1 MPFSQSFPPN
11 PPTISTDTLSVSVY
25 LNNPTRVHRVIND
38 LTLNRFIADRLFAS
52 GPKAEGGAVIF
63 DQVTIGDFFLARDV
77 QKIKPGMEYP
87 TLTDTMPTP
96 KVAAVDKW
104 GGQVFITDEQ
114 RDRNAIDVFARETR
128 KLANTIVRKVD
139 GIAIATLAAAPINT
153 FTGASWAT
161 ASGDTMIANLIDAAS
176 LINDP
181 DMGYVAD
188 LVLLNPIQFNWLL
201 KNNNFRLA
209 MQAFTA
215 KSILRDGIVGDFLG
229 MSFGRSNRVP
239 AGTAYIAASQMV
251 GAISDE
257 VPLSTGVYREEGED
271 KTYLKSARRLVAYVT
286 DPKAAVQLSG
296 LT

>member
-1 MPFSQSFPPN
+1 MPFSTTFPPAA
-11 PPTISTDTLSVSVY
+11 PTISTDTLSVSVY
-25 LNNPTRVHRVIND
+25 LNNPARIHRVIND
-38 LTLNRFIADRLFAS
+38 LTLNRFIADRLFAP
-52 GPKAEGGAVIF
+52 GPRATGGAVIY
-63 DQVTIGDFFLARDV
+63 DQVTVGDFFLARDV
-77 QKIKPGMEYP
+77 QKIRPGGEYP

-104 GGQVFITDEQ
+104 GGQIFVTDEQ
-114 RDRNAIDVFARETR
+114 RDRNAVDVFARETR

-139 GIAIATLAAAPINT
+139 TVAIAALAAAPT
-153 FTGASWAT
+153 RTATGASWAS
-161 ASGDTMIANLIDAAS
+161 ASGDTMIANLIDASS

-209 MQAFTA
+209 MQAFTS

-239 AGTAYIAASQMV
+239 AGTAYIAASGMV

-257 VPLSTGVYREEGED
+257 VPLATEVYREPGVD
-271 KTYLKSARRLVAYVT
+271 STFVKSARRLVAVVT
-286 DPKAAVQLSG
+286 DPAAACVLTG